1 MYIPLKLLFVLSICL
16 PAAGLSAQDHIAAP
30 KKMMEPGDSIF
41 LELRQQ
47 RKFLRHVVEANQ
59 TLFALSTYYGLS
71 LDALYAENTVLQT
84 QPVLQI
90 GQVLHIPL
98 PNKAIIRYPGAQ
110 FNPQKHARLYY
121 RVRSGDNLYNISTRY
136 FDMSV
141 DSVMKRN
148 RLTGNT
154 LKTGQVLHMGWMS
167 TSGIPAEW
175 QTTVNTPQGQLRQK
189 YEQDKDKYK
198 EYYAQGVCFWQ
209 KDKTEEGQY
218 YALHKTALIGAT
230 MYVENPMSHRK
241 TAVKVIGRIPDGFDP
256 NIEVILSPAAAR
268 YLGAL
273 DARFFVKTTYLK

>member
-1 MYIPLKLLFVLSICL
+1 MPLKLLGVLYMCLLASAL
-16 PAAGLSAQDHIAAP
+16 PAQDRTSATP
-30 KKMMEPGDSIF
+30 KIIEPGDSLF

-47 RKFLRHVVEANQ
+47 RKFLRHVVEADQ
-59 TLFALSTYYGLS
+59 TLFSLSAFYGLS

-90 GQVLHIPL
+90 GQALHIPL
-98 PNKAIIRYPGAQ
+98 PNKAIVRYPGPQ
-110 FNPQKHARLYY
+110 FNPKKHARLFY
-121 RVRSGDNLYNISTRY
+121 RVQAGDNLYNISTRY
-136 FDMSV
+136 FEMSV

-148 RLTGNT
+148 RLGSDA
-154 LKTGQVLHMGWMS
+154 LKTGQVLHLGWIGIG
-167 TSGIPAEW
+167 GIPAEW
-175 QTTVNTPQGQLRQK
+175 QTAVNTPQGHLRQK
-189 YEQDKDKYK
+189 YEQDKAKHK

-273 DARFFVKTTYLK
+273 DARFFVKTRYLK